1 MATFSVT
8 ANELK
13 YASGSSWSSGKARQG
28 VYSGTRYE
36 GAINLAG
43 LSGLDF
49 SNIAISQIQMRVTF
63 GPAGGD
69 STKYLTFYKAT
80 KNSISGS
87 IASMRGDSIGSI
99 TVTEAYN
106 RTVTLTF
113 NASSNAGLFNTF
125 RDYFAS
131 GNRVLLIY
139 VPRTR
144 GTYSGGYCYDYLS
157 VTALTMT
164 LTFEYLQST
173 GTMATTSVAAGSAAR
188 LNITAYNSSYTHKV
202 VWKFGSYTATQS
214 IAAGNTYA
222 SYTIPLSWLAAIPN
236 ATSGAATVMLETLDT
251 SGTSLGSYSY
261 GFTIT
266 VPSSVV
272 PSISSVTASPVND
285 NSVISGW
292 GIYVY
297 GKSKVKLTING
308 AAGAYGS
315 TIRSYSITTSPNVG
329 SSSASSFTTDYLY
342 ATSAV
347 IVTAKVTDSRG
358 RTATKTTTFSVYNY
372 AAPYFNSVEGYRCN
386 SAGTRDDVN
395 GTYAR
400 IKATFGR
407 SALSGSNAVSCRLTM
422 KQVGGS
428 YSTSATLTSGTA
440 AIIGAGSLAVD
451 ASYDVV
457 LTLTD
462 TVGTVSTYSLTI
474 PSAAYVMHV
483 KKGGKAV
490 GFGTAAGAD
499 NTVTFGWPVKL
510 NTALEVSQGGTGAKN
525 ASSACANIGAV
536 KKSGDTMTGNLS
548 IQSSLYPSLYLLP
561 TYDNTKNRIVFEGSY
576 AGAASFSA
584 WDDSSGNNRRML
596 EVRNASY
603 ESGRDN
609 ALLLRD
615 VVNGTYYAFRI
626 FHAGMATPVPVANGG
641 TGATTAATAR
651 RNLGITYTANELDT
665 GDKWIDGKTIYQKI
679 LTVGAKK
686 ANDQSVATGVTGLYQ
701 MLDMHG
707 MLYAST
713 SYSGYAFV
721 VPAPKTQNVNY
732 QIGLEYN
739 KSSNAVI
746 IATTS
751 RTYASGFIVIK
762 YTKS

>member
-49 SNIAISQIQMRVTF
+49 SNIAVSQIQMRVTF

-113 NASSNAGLFNTF
+113 NASSNAGLFSIF
-125 RDYFAS
+125 RDYFAA

-157 VTALTMT
+157 ITALTMT

-173 GTMATTSVAAGSAAR
+173 GAMAAASVAAGSAAR
-188 LNITAYNSSYTHKV
+188 LNITAYNSRYTHKV
-202 VWKFGSYTATQS
+202 TWKFGSHSATQN
-214 IAAGNTYA
+214 IAAGTTFA
-222 SYTIPLSWLAAIPN
+222 SYIIPLSWLDAIPST
-236 ATSGAATVMLETLDT
+236 TSGSATVMLETIDT
-251 SGTSLGSYSY
+251 SGVSLGTYSY
-261 GFTIT
+261 NFMIT
-266 VPSSVV
+266 APSSVV

-285 NSVISGW
+285 NAVISGW

-297 GKSKVKLTING
+297 GKSKALLKING
-308 AAGAYGS
+308 ASGVYGS
-315 TIRSYSITTSPNVG
+315 TIKSYSITTTPNVG
-329 SSSASSFTTDYLY
+329 GSSASSFTTNYLY

-407 SALSGSNAVSCRLTM
+407 SALSGSNAASCRLTM

-451 ASYDVV
+451 ASYNVTI
-457 LTLTD
+457 TLTD
-462 TVGTVSTYSLTI
+462 TVGTVSVYNLTI
-474 PSAAYVMHV
+474 PSAAYVIHI
-483 KKGGKAV
+483 KKGGRAV

-499 NTVTFGWPVKL
+499 QTVTFGWPVKL
-510 NTALEVSQGGTGAKN
+510 NKPLEVSQGGTGASN
-525 ASSACANIGAV
+525 AASACGNIGAV

-548 IQSSLYPSLYLLP
+548 IQSGLYPSLYLLP
-561 TYDNTKNRIVFEGSY
+561 TYDNTTNRTVFEGSY
-576 AGAASFSA
+576 AGASSFSS

-596 EVRNASY
+596 EVRNRSY
-603 ESGRDN
+603 ESSRDN
-609 ALLLRD
+609 AVLLRD
-615 VVNGTYYAFRI
+615 VVDGTYYAFRI
-626 FHAGMATPVPVANGG
+626 FHSGMATPVPVANGG
-641 TGATTAATAR
+641 TGASSAKVALN
-651 RNLGITYTANELDT
+651 NLGIFYAATLPST
-665 GDKWIDGKTIYQKI
+665 GTDGQIC
-679 LTVGAKK
+679 L
-686 ANDQSVATGVTGLYQ
+686 
-701 MLDMHG
+701 
-707 MLYAST
+707 
-713 SYSGYAFV
+713 
-721 VPAPKTQNVNY
+721 VPV
-732 QIGLEYN
+732 
-739 KSSNAVI
+739 
-746 IATTS
+746 
-751 RTYASGFIVIK
+751 
-762 YTKS
+762 

>member
-13 YASGSSWSSGKARQG
+13 YASGSSWSNGKARQG

-43 LSGLDF
+43 LADLDF

-113 NASSNAGLFNTF
+113 NASSNAGLFSIF
-125 RDYFAS
+125 RDYFAA

-157 VTALTMT
+157 ITALTMT

-173 GTMATTSVAAGSAAR
+173 GAMAAASVAAGSAAR
-188 LNITAYNSSYTHKV
+188 LNITAYNSRYTHKV
-202 VWKFGSYTATQS
+202 TWKFGSHSATQN
-214 IAAGNTYA
+214 IAAGTTFA
-222 SYTIPLSWLAAIPN
+222 SYTIPLSWLDAIPST
-236 ATSGAATVMLETLDT
+236 TSGSATVMLETIDT
-251 SGTSLGSYSY
+251 SGVSLGTYSY
-261 GFTIT
+261 NFMIT
-266 VPSSVV
+266 APSSVV

-285 NSVISGW
+285 NAVISGW

-297 GKSKVKLTING
+297 GKSKALLKING
-308 AAGAYGS
+308 ASGVYGS
-315 TIRSYSITTSPNVG
+315 TIKSYSITTTPNVG
-329 SSSASSFTTDYLY
+329 GSSASSFTTNYLY

-358 RTATKTTTFSVYNY
+358 RTATKTTTFSVYHY
-372 AAPYFNSVEGYRCN
+372 AAPYFSAVESYRCN

-451 ASYDVV
+451 ASYNVTI
-457 LTLTD
+457 TLTD
-462 TVGTVSTYSLTI
+462 TVGTVSVYNLTI
-474 PSAAYVMHV
+474 PSAAYVIHI
-483 KKGGKAV
+483 KKGGRAV

-499 NTVTFGWPVKL
+499 QTVTFGWPVKL
-510 NTALEVSQGGTGAKN
+510 NKPLEVSQGGTGASN
-525 ASSACANIGAV
+525 AASACGNIGAV

-548 IQSSLYPSLYLLP
+548 IQSGLYPSLYLLP
-561 TYDNTKNRIVFEGSY
+561 TYDNTTNRTVFEGSY
-576 AGAASFSA
+576 AGASSFSS

-596 EVRNASY
+596 EVRNRSY
-603 ESGRDN
+603 ESSRDN
-609 ALLLRD
+609 AVLLRD
-615 VVNGTYYAFRI
+615 VVDGTYYAFRI
-626 FHAGMATPVPVANGG
+626 FHSGMATPVPVANGG
-641 TGATTAATAR
+641 TGANNAKAALNSLGIFYAAT
-651 RNLGITYTANELDT
+651 LPST
-665 GDKWIDGKTIYQKI
+665 GTDGQIC
-679 LTVGAKK
+679 L
-686 ANDQSVATGVTGLYQ
+686 
-701 MLDMHG
+701 
-707 MLYAST
+707 
-713 SYSGYAFV
+713 
-721 VPAPKTQNVNY
+721 VPV
-732 QIGLEYN
+732 
-739 KSSNAVI
+739 
-746 IATTS
+746 
-751 RTYASGFIVIK
+751 
-762 YTKS
+762 

>member
-1 MATFSVT
+1 MATYTVN
-8 ANELK
+8 ADQLA
-13 YASGSSWSSGKARQG
+13 YRSGGAWTNGKARQG
-28 VYSGTRYE
+28 VYGGTRYE
-36 GAINLAG
+36 GAIRFAG
-43 LSGLDF
+43 LSELNF
-49 SNIAISQIQMRVTF
+49 SNIAISQIELRVTF
-63 GPAGGD
+63 LRAGGS
-69 STKYLTFYKAT
+69 STKNLTFYKAT
-80 KNSISGS
+80 SNTISGA
-87 IASMRGDSIGSI
+87 IRGASIGAIS
-99 TVTEAYN
+99 VGDAYG

-113 NASSNAGLFNTF
+113 NAGANSGLFNTI
-125 RDYFAS
+125 RSYLS
-131 GNRVLLIY
+131 EGNRVLCIY

-144 GTYSGGYCYDYLS
+144 GTYSGGYCYDYLGIS
-157 VTALTMT
+157 SASIT
-164 LTFEYLQST
+164 LTYEYLQSD

-188 LNITAYNSSYTHKV
+188 LNITAYNSAYTHKV
-202 VWKFGSYTATQS
+202 VWKFGSYSATQS
-214 IAAGNTYA
+214 IAAGATYA
-222 SYTIPLSWLAAIPN
+222 SYTIPLSWLSAIPN
-236 ATSGAATVMLETLDT
+236 ATSGAATATLETIDT
-251 SGTSLGSYSY
+251 TGASLGSYSY

-266 VPSSVV
+266 VPASVV
-272 PSISSVTASPVND
+272 PTISSVSAAPVND

-297 GKSKVKLTING
+297 GKSKAKLSINS
-308 AAGAYGS
+308 ATGAYGS
-315 TIRSYSITTSPNVG
+315 TIKSYSITTTPNVG

-407 SALSGSNAVSCRLTM
+407 SALNGSNAVSCRLTM

-641 TGATTAATAR
+641 TGASTAAAAR
-651 RNLGITYTANELDT
+651 RNLGITYTTNELDT
-665 GDKWIDGKTIYQKI
+665 GDKWIDGKAIYQKI

-701 MLDMHG
+701 MLDMRG

-713 SYSGYAFV
+713 SYSGFAFV

-739 KSSNAVI
+739 KATNAVI

-751 RTYASGFIVIK
+751 RTYVSGFVVIK
-762 YTKS
+762 YTKT

>member
-13 YASGSSWSSGKARQG
+13 YASGSSWTSGKARQG

-36 GAINLAG
+36 GAINLTG
-43 LSGLDF
+43 LADLDF
-49 SNIAISQIQMRVTF
+49 SNIAVSQIQMRVTF

-131 GNRVLLIY
+131 GNRVLILY

-173 GTMATTSVAAGSAAR
+173 GSMATTSVAAGSAAR

-202 VWKFGSYTATQS
+202 TWKFGSYTATQS
-214 IAAGNTYA
+214 IAAGTAYA

-236 ATSGAATVMLETLDT
+236 ATSGAATATLETIDT
-251 SGTSLGSYSY
+251 TGASLGSYSY

-266 VPSSVV
+266 VPASVV
-272 PSISSVTASPVND
+272 PTISSVSAAPVND

-297 GKSKVKLTING
+297 GKSKAKLSINS

-315 TIRSYSITTSPNVG
+315 TIKSYSITTTPNVG

-358 RTATKTTTFSVYNY
+358 RTATKTTTFSVYHY
-372 AAPYFNSVEGYRCN
+372 AAPYFSAVESYRCN

-451 ASYDVV
+451 ASYNVTI
-457 LTLTD
+457 TLTD
-462 TVGTVSTYSLTI
+462 TVGTVSVYNLTI
-474 PSAAYVMHV
+474 PSAAYVIHI
-483 KKGGKAV
+483 KKGGRAV

-499 NTVTFGWPVKL
+499 QTVTFGWPVKL
-510 NTALEVSQGGTGAKN
+510 NKPLEVSQGGTGASN
-525 ASSACANIGAV
+525 AASACGNIGAV

-548 IQSSLYPSLYLLP
+548 IQSGLYPSLYLLP
-561 TYDNTKNRIVFEGSY
+561 TYDNTTNRTVFEGSY
-576 AGAASFSA
+576 AGASSFSS

-596 EVRNASY
+596 EVRNRSY
-603 ESGRDN
+603 ESSRDN
-609 ALLLRD
+609 AVLLRD
-615 VVNGTYYAFRI
+615 VINGTYYAYRI

-641 TGATTAATAR
+641 TGASSAKAALNSLGIFYAAT
-651 RNLGITYTANELDT
+651 LPST
-665 GDKWIDGKTIYQKI
+665 GTDGQIC
-679 LTVGAKK
+679 L
-686 ANDQSVATGVTGLYQ
+686 
-701 MLDMHG
+701 
-707 MLYAST
+707 
-713 SYSGYAFV
+713 
-721 VPAPKTQNVNY
+721 VPV
-732 QIGLEYN
+732 
-739 KSSNAVI
+739 
-746 IATTS
+746 
-751 RTYASGFIVIK
+751 
-762 YTKS
+762 

>member
-1 MATFSVT
+1 M
-8 ANELK
+8 
-13 YASGSSWSSGKARQG
+13 
-28 VYSGTRYE
+28 
-36 GAINLAG
+36 
-43 LSGLDF
+43 
-49 SNIAISQIQMRVTF
+49 
-63 GPAGGD
+63 
-69 STKYLTFYKAT
+69 
-80 KNSISGS
+80 
-87 IASMRGDSIGSI
+87 
-99 TVTEAYN
+99 
-106 RTVTLTF
+106 
-113 NASSNAGLFNTF
+113 
-125 RDYFAS
+125 
-131 GNRVLLIY
+131 
-139 VPRTR
+139 
-144 GTYSGGYCYDYLS
+144 
-157 VTALTMT
+157 
-164 LTFEYLQST
+164 
-173 GTMATTSVAAGSAAR
+173 
-188 LNITAYNSSYTHKV
+188 
-202 VWKFGSYTATQS
+202 
-214 IAAGNTYA
+214 
-222 SYTIPLSWLAAIPN
+222 
-236 ATSGAATVMLETLDT
+236 
-251 SGTSLGSYSY
+251 
-261 GFTIT
+261 
-266 VPSSVV
+266 
-272 PSISSVTASPVND
+272 
-285 NSVISGW
+285 
-292 GIYVY
+292 
-297 GKSKVKLTING
+297 
-308 AAGAYGS
+308 
-315 TIRSYSITTSPNVG
+315 
-329 SSSASSFTTDYLY
+329 
-342 ATSAV
+342 

-407 SALSGSNAVSCRLTM
+407 SALSGSNAASCRLTM

-641 TGATTAATAR
+641 TGATTAAAAR
-651 RNLGITYTANELDT
+651 RNLGITYSTAETDT
-665 GDKWIDGKTIYQKI
+665 GDKWIDGKAIYQKI

-701 MLDMHG
+701 MLDMRG

-739 KSSNAVI
+739 KASNAVI